1 MADTSVSYTCP
12 NCGAPLSYLPG
23 TDHITCEYCGT
34 TLETKTVEELFAK
47 AQERAAA
54 AEREQEEKWETAEA
68 GEDWSEEERASLQV
82 FHCSS
87 CGAELVTDANTM
99 ATECCYCGNPT
110 MLPARFDGALKPDE
124 IIPFQKTKKDAVAA
138 LKAFYEGKTLL
149 PAAFRKGNR
158 VEAVQQ
164 MYVPYWLFDAK
175 VRAEAT
181 FRAEE
186 EEEYNDDD
194 EVVTRTKIYECYRAG
209 KMTFERIPV
218 DGSVKMDDTFMES
231 IEPFDYKQLEPF
243 TPAYLTGALADRY
256 DVDAE
261 AAVSRA
267 DERIADSA
275 VELLQDTVEG
285 YDSVTIQGEPTV
297 HKKKG
302 AVTYAMA
309 PVWILTTRYENTPYM
324 FLMNGQTG
332 KIAGSLPYDNVKSY
346 IYMGVSSLIALP
358 ICYFLIDFVSE
369 EEELLSTDGVSM
381 TIVFIGA
388 LICAVLCGYGVR
400 KYLIDQMSNVHPAAD
415 ATAYLKEGSFKLT
428 DEDDTYLYTHTTRYS
443 KAKSKRDD

>member
-23 TDHITCEYCGT
+23 KDHVTCEYCGT
-34 TLETKTVEELFAK
+34 EFATETIEKLFNQ

-54 AEREQEEKWETAEA
+54 AEQEQEEKWATAAA
-68 GEDWSEEERASLQV
+68 GEGWSEEELAGLQV

-138 LKAFYEGKTLL
+138 LKQFYEGKTLL
-149 PAAFRKGNR
+149 PAAFKKGNR

-175 VRAEAT
+175 IKAEAT

-186 EEEYNDDD
+186 VKEYDEDDQT
-194 EVVTRTKIYECYRAG
+194 VTESYVYECYRAG
-209 KMTFERIPV
+209 KMSFERIPV

-231 IEPFDYKQLEPF
+231 IEPFDYTQLEPF

-261 AAVSRA
+261 AAVPRA
-267 DERIADSA
+267 DERIAGSA
-275 VELLQDTVEG
+275 VQLLQDTVEG
-285 YDSVTIQGEPTV
+285 YDEVKLQGEPTV
-297 HKKKG
+297 RKKSG
-302 AVTYAMA
+302 DVTYAMA

-332 KIAGSLPYDNVKSY
+332 RLAGSLPYDNTKSY
-346 IYMGVSSLIALP
+346 LFFAGTSIVSLP
-358 ICYFLIDFVSE
+358 IWYYVLYFLCEMEDLISGHGFSMVVFVCA
-369 EEELLSTDGVSM
+369 LL
-381 TIVFIGA
+381 
-388 LICAVLCGYGVR
+388 CAVCCGYGVR
-400 KYLIDQMSNVHPAAD
+400 SYLINQMSNVHPAAD
-415 ATAYLKEGSFKLT
+415 ATEYLKQGSFKLT
-428 DEDDTYLYTHTTRYS
+428 AEDDTYLYTSTKRYP
-443 KAKSKRDD
+443 KGKPKRDD

>member
-23 TDHITCEYCGT
+23 KDHVTCEYCGT
-34 TLETKTVEELFAK
+34 ELATETIEKLFAK

-54 AEREQEEKWETAEA
+54 AEQEQEEKWETAAA
-68 GEDWSEEERASLQV
+68 GKDWSEEELAGLQV

-87 CGAELVTDANTM
+87 CGAELVTDGNTM

-138 LKAFYEGKTLL
+138 LKQFYEGKTLL
-149 PAAFRKGNR
+149 PAAFKTGNR
-158 VEAVQQ
+158 VEAVQP

-175 VRAEAT
+175 VKAEAT

-186 EEEYNDDD
+186 TTTYENGDTTVEET
-194 EVVTRTKIYECYRAG
+194 EVYECYRAG
-209 KMTFERIPV
+209 KMAFERIPV

-231 IEPFDYKQLEPF
+231 IEPFDYSQLEPF

-261 AAVSRA
+261 AAVPRA
-267 DERIADSA
+267 DERIAGSA
-275 VELLQDTVEG
+275 AALLKDTVEG
-285 YDSVTIQGEPTV
+285 YDTVEIQGEPTV

-302 AVTYAMA
+302 DIIYAMA
-309 PVWILTTRYENTPYM
+309 PVWILTTRYEDTPYM

-332 KIAGSLPYDNVKSY
+332 KLAGSLPYDNTKSY
-346 IYMGVSSLIALP
+346 IYMAVSSIVSLPIWYYVIYFISVMEDLISGHGFSMLVFFIAL
-358 ICYFLIDFVSE
+358 L
-369 EEELLSTDGVSM
+369 
-381 TIVFIGA
+381 
-388 LICAVLCGYGVR
+388 CAIFSGYLVR
-400 KYLIDQMSNVHPAAD
+400 SYLIDQMSNVHPAED
-415 ATAYLKEGSFKLT
+415 ATEYLKEGSFKLT
-428 DEDDTYLYTHTTRYS
+428 AEDDTYLYTHKKNRP
-443 KAKSKRDD
+443 KGKRKSDD

>member
-1 MADTSVSYTCP
+1 
-12 NCGAPLSYLPG
+12 
-23 TDHITCEYCGT
+23 
-34 TLETKTVEELFAK
+34 
-47 AQERAAA
+47 
-54 AEREQEEKWETAEA
+54 
-68 GEDWSEEERASLQV
+68 
-82 FHCSS
+82 
-87 CGAELVTDANTM
+87 
-99 ATECCYCGNPT
+99 
-110 MLPARFDGALKPDE
+110 
-124 IIPFQKTKKDAVAA
+124 
-138 LKAFYEGKTLL
+138 
-149 PAAFRKGNR
+149 
-158 VEAVQQ
+158 
-164 MYVPYWLFDAK
+164 MYVPYWSFDAK

-209 KMTFERIPV
+209 KMAFERIPV